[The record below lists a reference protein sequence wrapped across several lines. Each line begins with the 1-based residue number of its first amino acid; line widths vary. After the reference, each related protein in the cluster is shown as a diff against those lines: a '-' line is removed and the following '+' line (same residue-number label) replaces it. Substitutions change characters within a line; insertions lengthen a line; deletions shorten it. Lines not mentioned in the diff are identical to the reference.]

1 MTLGTLRL
9 ATLPTEKW
17 FEMSQHLT
25 RALYALLLSQCN
37 VRTYQREKV
46 FSLNDIT
53 QEKHFILDF
62 KCAGTHLNL

>member
-46 FSLNDIT
+46 FGINDIT
-53 QEKHFILDF
+53 QEKHFIKDAKVYF
-62 KCAGTHLNL
+62 KH